1 MNNKYTRST
10 IKLILIVSGILLLS
24 EKGIADGERD
34 TFDVLMTPEEKAK
47 VEDTIEISKTMSS
60 QSQEKLQQFLDG
72 WQKLEKK
79 LPDLP
84 PEVQKLIKKTNAA
97 GLKSKIGAVQG
108 KLKQFD
114 SGLQSI
120 MDKKEKLDQVI
131 GFYDRYRPDSENP
144 FRSLEV
150 MENLLTDLETLLP
163 KEQEYEVFKNTTA
176 FLIRTGIR
184 YFKEAI
190 QAAHGGLK
198 NVQKD
203 IKDRAGNCFG
213 FVGGDNTADSK
224 DPKRK
229 AFTDLNTG
237 DIICYTP
244 PRPVGGELWKNT
256 TGDAVYVWSSGAWTK
271 LDCGFGVASQ
281 VSAYWKLANE
291 SVISADDLIY
301 WCTGDFDEI
310 FIKAAA
316 IGKKRFKEL
325 TLIDDCQENILG
337 MLSLKRDFKKLM
349 RSVSNSEDIFIAKY
363 IFKKDGIRDSANLI
377 TKMAKGIVLFEGEVN
392 DSDGKKVSGATVSIE
407 SSFAT
412 VSIDTDSKGRFKILA
427 EIPEKNQKGLRLKI
441 KITADGYPDYYE
453 TTRLQN
459 QCWDMGVLSLKGK
472 AELII
477 KPKSSKITQGETV
490 NFAVLYID
498 SDGNSN
504 DVTSSAL
511 KNSKFRGESVGM
523 FSVSATYNELS
534 ATASIKVTKKE
545 CKENEK
551 LNTKTYDCDCIDGYK
566 KDENNICVSKEE
578 EVEEETIDE
587 CSIEYIKAL
596 TFMLEVLVADTK
608 LRETE
613 LLSNIN
619 KFYKEIN
626 DQSSDVCGNQTVND
640 CYADASRLVTDMAE
654 NVSDIHDIA
663 VEILMLQ
670 AMCPDLTAQMQS
682 EGLTVKNLISSIA
695 GVGAN
700 TYRAKLAEMSSR
712 LGENGCDDDE
722 SKDDGEKVVPPYGDP
737 GLRGDGGDYVEVPG
751 DGDDNDG
758 DGQQDEQ
765 VEDVSGKN
773 ITLVLYDSGSAKDD
787 VFSVSVIGY
796 GVLGQ
801 TKAGGREFFRLNL
814 MPGKTYTAMV
824 LVVMAPDNVG
834 TYTLTVYYKG
844 QYLDAISGAPAQ
856 GSAASLIFTVP
867 SE

>member
-551 LNTKTYDCDCIDGYK
+551 LNTKTYDCDCIVIFVYLK
-566 KDENNICVSKEE
+566 KK
-578 EVEEETIDE
+578 
-587 CSIEYIKAL
+587 
-596 TFMLEVLVADTK
+596 
-608 LRETE
+608 R
-613 LLSNIN
+613 
-619 KFYKEIN
+619 
-626 DQSSDVCGNQTVND
+626 
-640 CYADASRLVTDMAE
+640 
-654 NVSDIHDIA
+654 
-663 VEILMLQ
+663 
-670 AMCPDLTAQMQS
+670 
-682 EGLTVKNLISSIA
+682 
-695 GVGAN
+695 
-700 TYRAKLAEMSSR
+700 
-712 LGENGCDDDE
+712 
-722 SKDDGEKVVPPYGDP
+722 
-737 GLRGDGGDYVEVPG
+737 
-751 DGDDNDG
+751 
-758 DGQQDEQ
+758 
-765 VEDVSGKN
+765 
-773 ITLVLYDSGSAKDD
+773 
-787 VFSVSVIGY
+787 
-796 GVLGQ
+796 
-801 TKAGGREFFRLNL
+801 
-814 MPGKTYTAMV
+814 
-824 LVVMAPDNVG
+824 
-834 TYTLTVYYKG
+834 
-844 QYLDAISGAPAQ
+844 
-856 GSAASLIFTVP
+856 
-867 SE
+867 